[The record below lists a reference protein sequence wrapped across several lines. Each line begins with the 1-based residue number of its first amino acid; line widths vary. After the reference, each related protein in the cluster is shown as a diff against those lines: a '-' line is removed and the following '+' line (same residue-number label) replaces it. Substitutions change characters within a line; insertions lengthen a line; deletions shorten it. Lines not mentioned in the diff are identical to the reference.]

1 MLWSQAVWPCSADW
15 PPYYVR
21 LQPCMQSPVVSAQ
34 SKPPAVL
41 EQGSL
46 TCWTARLAGRAQPA
60 CCTRR
65 LLLHRRAAIS
75 FHACFAFLE
84 DRRSGSFG
92 RPSARRAT
100 DQTRALA

>member
-1 MLWSQAVWPCSADW
+1 MVRPSGPVQLTGLRITCAFSPACKAQWSQHRASHL
-15 PPYYVR
+15 R
-21 LQPCMQSPVVSAQ
+21 L
-34 SKPPAVL
+34 L

-46 TCWTARLAGRAQPA
+46 TYWTARLAGRAQPA

-65 LLLHRRAAIS
+65 VLLHRRAAIS